1 VHLRPPGDRDER
13 GISFLPFASSAVERF
28 FDPAGRLCPRLDGRI
43 RDNLIGWR
51 SANNDPVC
59 IHDTVDDGQKPAVL
73 ELRWRSEI
81 PADGNYDLVTLG
93 YSVGTYGTVLSR
105 GAWLGDYVARAELH
119 IDAQA
124 THCSASRSF
133 RLASASVNGPIYR
146 GADYSGWTEIP
157 SLILTGC
164 KAHEPIEVRV
174 RLVGESN
181 RGRIEVDWFGIA
193 AASDEEVNRIFGL
206 RLRPELPPPR
216 AGGGAA
222 GPLRGP

>member
-1 VHLRPPGDRDER
+1 MSPRRVHLRPSGERDER
-13 GISFLPFASSAVERF
+13 GISFLRFTSSGVERF
-28 FDPAGRLCPRLDGRI
+28 TDANGRLCPRLDGRI
-43 RDNLIGWR
+43 RDNLLGWQ

-59 IHDTVDDGQKPAVL
+59 IHDTVDDGVKPGVL

-81 PADGNYDLVTLG
+81 PADGSYDLVTLG

-105 GAWLGDYVARAELH
+105 GSWMGDYAAKAELH

-124 THCSASRSF
+124 AHCGASRLF
-133 RLASASVNGPIYR
+133 PLATAEVNGPLYR
-146 GADYSGWTEIP
+146 GAVYSGWTEIP
-157 SLILTGC
+157 NLILAGC

-193 AASDEEVNRIFGL
+193 AATDEEVHRIFGL
-206 RLRPELPPPR
+206 RPRP
-216 AGGGAA
+216 GA
-222 GPLRGP
+222 